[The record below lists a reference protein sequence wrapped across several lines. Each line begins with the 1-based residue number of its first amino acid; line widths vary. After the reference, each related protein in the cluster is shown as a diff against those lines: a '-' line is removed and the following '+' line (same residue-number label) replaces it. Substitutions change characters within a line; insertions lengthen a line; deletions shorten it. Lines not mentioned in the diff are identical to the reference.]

1 MGFLYG
7 VGGFMAKLTYQDLL
21 SFLDEVE
28 LGAQNKSR
36 TINDITNPT
45 VKKLVM
51 EESSVAIQSGVT
63 AALIA
68 SGTLATSS
76 IIGVFGGAGVGAISS
91 SITALGVGTVSMAS
105 GIAIGGTAGSAVPV
119 VGTIAG
125 AIVGAGVGIFVGK
138 RIQKKNDNKKETLKQ
153 ETIAKQNRVIKDL
166 EIELEELKKQFAE
179 AVEQN
184 ERYKYIIG
192 ILMGFEEFKSAF
204 N

>member
-1 MGFLYG
+1 
-7 VGGFMAKLTYQDLL
+7 MAKLTYQDLL

-28 LGAQNKSR
+28 LGAKNKSR

-105 GIAIGGTAGSAVPV
+105 GIAISGTAGSAVPV

>member
-1 MGFLYG
+1 
-7 VGGFMAKLTYQDLL
+7 MAKLTYQDLL

-28 LGAQNKSR
+28 LGAKNKSR

-105 GIAIGGTAGSAVPV
+105 GIAIGGTASSAVPV